1 MSYISQL
8 SSRVGEGG
16 GDGQSLSISLHYLAQ
31 GEGAGREVAFPPLVR
46 DTSFK
51 EHSVRDKNTL
61 DKEIPNRILET
72 HRPITLG
79 GEYI

>member
-16 GDGQSLSISLHYLAQ
+16 GDGQSLSISFHYLAQ

-51 EHSVRDKNTL
+51 PQGTQRPGTKNTL
-61 DKEIPNRILET
+61 DRKSQTGCSRHIVP
-72 HRPITLG
+72 
-79 GEYI
+79 